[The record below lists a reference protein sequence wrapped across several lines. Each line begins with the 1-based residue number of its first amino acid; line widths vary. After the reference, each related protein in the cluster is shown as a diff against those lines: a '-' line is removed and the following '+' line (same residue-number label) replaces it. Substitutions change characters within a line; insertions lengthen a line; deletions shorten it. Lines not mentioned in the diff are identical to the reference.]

1 MRQIPLPLNKSAMEV
16 IYKGQFQ
23 TFFLEN
29 IPFTLRYTLRLVD
42 KVLVAILGVM
52 ALQF

>member
-23 TFFLEN
+23 TFFLEKYPVHAQ
-29 IPFTLRYTLRLVD
+29 IYFEVS
-42 KVLVAILGVM
+42 G
-52 ALQF
+52 